1 LERLLKG
8 MTNSRRADHH
18 ETRADD
24 NFRRE
29 EMSVLNAQEES
40 RSRFSGKM
48 RGIGL
53 AGLAALTIAGT
64 SMIATAPAQA
74 RYWHHHD
81 HGGAVAAGV
90 IGGLAVGTI
99 VGSAIASPPP
109 TVIYDDGPVEYER
122 VYTPRPDLPSCSNF
136 RRVDWRARVWIDDY
150 GRAHPCY

>member
-1 LERLLKG
+1 
-8 MTNSRRADHH
+8 
-18 ETRADD
+18 
-24 NFRRE
+24 
-29 EMSVLNAQEES
+29 MSTLNANEG
-40 RSRFSGKM
+40 RTSRFPGKL
-48 RGIGL
+48 RGAAL
-53 AGLAALTIAGT
+53 AGMAALTVAGT

-81 HGGAVAAGV
+81 GGAVAAGV

-109 TVIYDDGPVEYER
+109 AVIYEDDYPVEYER
-122 VYTPRPDLPSCSNF
+122 VYTPRRALPSCSNF